1 MSNITPFR
9 YWCHKVLPL
18 VYDDSLSYYEL
29 LCKVVEK
36 LNEVIE
42 LTDETK
48 AIVDELKNYVDNYF
62 GSPEFEQLIND
73 KLDEMAQDGTLASI
87 INEELFSGLNTRL
100 DTVETKTTENTSQIT
115 MNKNDI
121 TALETKTSQLNAGLK
136 QMANLIMKSG
146 SLLTSNIIFT
156 ALSDNAANTVAN
168 KWFGNCCV
176 LTMLDND
183 VNDGHIVFDFGN
195 GRDASVLI
203 NYIASQRTNK
213 VVAVVISHYHDD
225 HVTLAKLNQFL
236 NSSLIDTSD
245 CHFYLP
251 HGEIDWGSFTG
262 VTYQSVE
269 TAVINSLTTHNISYT
284 RVDREG
290 YSVDF
295 GQVKV
300 TFHNVAANKFGD
312 YYNYMYDEDMN
323 VTENTNYNNFS
334 MISKVMFKG
343 HTIVLPADV
352 EQPAEKNN
360 ANVVAGADIFVV
372 NHHGLNLKSA
382 DEWIDALSPS
392 ISILCAYGVRSE
404 RVSFFAPAPVTKRCA
419 DVGSVWSTVNG
430 VRQTIYITKDG
441 NLNAAISATNR
452 PVPPNE
458 IGQLIPDG
466 TDFNTIR
473 TPGTYFIQNVA
484 HANTMVNKPE
494 SAGAGKLICIAP
506 NQNYYDQSEDLVQFY
521 IPMFS
526 YADPVIFQRFQYGI
540 NTWSKWYTY
549 KPTSQ

>member
-48 AIVDELKNYVDNYF
+48 EIVDELKNYVDNYF

-73 KLDEMAQDGTLASI
+73 KLDTMAQDGTLARI

-100 DTVETKTTENTSQIT
+100 DTVEAKTTENAAQIT
-115 MNKNDI
+115 INKNNI
-121 TALETKTSQLNAGLK
+121 TALETKTNKLNDGLNQL
-136 QMANLIMKSG
+136 G
-146 SLLTSNIIFT
+146 SSNRDIKARLNSNIIFT
-156 ALSDNAANTVAN
+156 ALSDNAANTVGN

-176 LTMLDND
+176 LTMLDGD
-183 VNDGHIVFDFGN
+183 VPGNIVFDFGN

-203 NYIASQRTNK
+203 NYIASQRSNQ
-213 VVAVVISHYHDD
+213 VLAVVISHYHDD

-236 NSSLIDTSD
+236 NSSLINTSD

-251 HGEIDWGSFTG
+251 HGEIDWSSFTG

-269 TAVINSLTTHNISYT
+269 TAIINSLETHNIQYT
-284 RVDREG
+284 QVDTEG
-290 YSVDF
+290 YSAEF
-295 GQVKV
+295 GQVEV
-300 TFHNVAANKFGD
+300 TFHNVTADKFGD
-312 YYNYMYDEDMN
+312 YYDYMYNEDMG

-343 HTIVLPADV
+343 HTIVLPGDV

-360 ANVVAGADIFVV
+360 ANVVAGADIFIV

-382 DEWIDALSPS
+382 DEWVDALSPS

-430 VRQTIYITKDG
+430 VRQTIYITEDG

-458 IGQLIPDG
+458 IGQIIPDG

-473 TPGTYFIQNVA
+473 TPGTYFIQNA
-484 HANTMVNKPE
+484 THANTMVNKPE
-494 SAGAGKLICIAP
+494 NAGAGKLICVAP

-521 IPMFS
+521 VPMFS
-526 YADPVIFQRFQYGI
+526 YAHPDIFQRFQYGI
-540 NTWSKWYTY
+540 NTWSKWFVY
-549 KPTSQ
+549 KPVSE

>member
-48 AIVDELKNYVDNYF
+48 VIVDKLKNYVDNYF

-73 KLDEMAQDGTLASI
+73 KLDTMAQDGTLASI

-100 DTVETKTTENTSQIT
+100 DTVEAKTTENAAQIET
-115 MNKNDI
+115 NKNDI
-121 TALETKTSQLNAGLK
+121 AALNTKTAQLNAGLN
-136 QMANLIMKSG
+136 QLG
-146 SLLTSNIIFT
+146 SSNRDIKARLNSNIIFT
-156 ALSDNAANTVAN
+156 ALSDNAANTVGN

-176 LTMLDND
+176 LTMLNND
-183 VNDGHIVFDFGN
+183 AEGNIVFDFGN
-195 GRDASVLI
+195 GKDASVLI
-203 NYIASQRTNK
+203 NYIASQHSNK
-213 VVAVVISHYHDD
+213 VLAVVISHYHDD
-225 HVTLAKLNQFL
+225 HVSLAKLNQFL

-251 HGEIDWGSFTG
+251 HGEIDWSSFTG

-269 TAVINSLTTHNISYT
+269 TAIINSLETHNIQYT
-284 RVDREG
+284 QVDTEG
-290 YSVDF
+290 YSAEF

-300 TFHNVAANKFGD
+300 TFHNVTADKFGD
-312 YYNYMYDEDMN
+312 YYDYMYNEDMG

-392 ISILCAYGVRSE
+392 ISILVHTALEVNVYLSLPQHLSPSGALMLEACGVRLTEFDRLSILQKME
-404 RVSFFAPAPVTKRCA
+404 T
-419 DVGSVWSTVNG
+419 
-430 VRQTIYITKDG
+430 
-441 NLNAAISATNR
+441 
-452 PVPPNE
+452 
-458 IGQLIPDG
+458 
-466 TDFNTIR
+466 
-473 TPGTYFIQNVA
+473 
-484 HANTMVNKPE
+484 
-494 SAGAGKLICIAP
+494 
-506 NQNYYDQSEDLVQFY
+506 
-521 IPMFS
+521 
-526 YADPVIFQRFQYGI
+526 
-540 NTWSKWYTY
+540 
-549 KPTSQ
+549 

>member
-9 YWCHKVLPL
+9 YWCHMVLPL
-18 VYDDSLSYYEL
+18 VYDDSLSDYEL
-29 LCKVVEK
+29 LCKVVAK

-48 AIVDELKNYVDNYF
+48 KIVDELKNYVDNYF
-62 GSPEFEQLIND
+62 VSPEFQQLIND
-73 KLDEMAQDGTLASI
+73 KLDQMAQDGTLAKI
-87 INEELFSGLNTRL
+87 INEELFSELNTRL
-100 DTVETKTTENTSQIT
+100 DTVEAKTAANASQIT
-115 MNKNDI
+115 TNKNDI
-121 TALETKTSQLNAGLK
+121 AALETKTSQLNAGLN
-136 QMANLIMKSG
+136 QLG
-146 SLLTSNIIFT
+146 SSVHAINVRLAKNIVFA
-156 ALSDNAANTVAN
+156 ALSDNAANTVSK

-176 LTMLDND
+176 LTINGESPG
-183 VNDGHIVFDFGN
+183 NIVFDFGN

-203 NYIASQRTNK
+203 NYIASQKYKN
-213 VVAVVISHYHDD
+213 VNAVIISHYHDD

-236 NSSLIDTSD
+236 NSSLIETSD

-251 HGEIDWGSFTG
+251 HGEIDWSAFTG
-262 VTYQSVE
+262 VTYQSIE
-269 TAVINSLTTHNISYT
+269 TDIINSLETHNIQYT
-284 RVDREG
+284 QVYEEG
-290 YSVDF
+290 YSQDF
-295 GQVKV
+295 GGIEV
-300 TFHNVAANKFGD
+300 TFHNVTADKFGD

-343 HTIVLPADV
+343 HTIILPGDV

-430 VRQTIYITKDG
+430 VRQTIYITESG
-441 NLNAAISATNR
+441 NLNAAISSENR

-473 TPGTYFIQNVA
+473 TPGTYFIQNAA
-484 HANTMVNKPE
+484 HANTMINKPAT
-494 SAGAGKLICIAP
+494 SGAGKLICIAP
-506 NQNYYDQSEDLVQFY
+506 NQNYYDQSDSLVQFY

-526 YADPVIFQRFQYGI
+526 YIDVVVYQRFQYEGAL
-540 NTWSKWYTY
+540 
-549 KPTSQ
+549 

>member
-36 LNEVIE
+36 LNEVIG

-48 AIVDELKNYVDNYF
+48 KIVDELKNYVDNYF

-73 KLDEMAQDGTLASI
+73 KLDTMAQDGTLANI
-87 INEELFSGLNTRL
+87 INKELFSGLNTRL
-100 DTVETKTTENTSQIT
+100 DTVETKTTENAAQIT
-115 MNKNDI
+115 INKNDI
-121 TALETKTSQLNAGLK
+121 ATLETKTNQLSAALIQLGQYKDEVNARL
-136 QMANLIMKSG
+136 N
-146 SLLTSNIIFT
+146 SNIIFT
-156 ALSDNAANTVAN
+156 ALSDNAANTVGK

-176 LTMLDND
+176 LTMVDND
-183 VNDGHIVFDFGN
+183 VEGNIVFDFGN
-195 GRDASVLI
+195 GKDASVLI
-203 NYIASQRTNK
+203 NYIASQRSNK
-213 VVAVVISHYHDD
+213 VCAVVISHYHDD

-245 CHFYLP
+245 CYFYLP
-251 HGEIDWGSFTG
+251 HGEIDWSSFTG
-262 VTYQSVE
+262 VTYQNVE
-269 TAVINSLTTHNISYT
+269 TAIINSLGAHNIKYT
-284 RVDREG
+284 RVNTEG
-290 YSVDF
+290 YSVEF
-295 GQVKV
+295 GQVEV
-300 TFHNVAANKFGD
+300 TFHNVTAYKFGD
-312 YYNYMYDEDMN
+312 YYDYMYNEDMG

-430 VRQTIYITKDG
+430 VRQTIYITEDG
-441 NLNAAISATNR
+441 NLNATISATNR

-484 HANTMVNKPE
+484 HANTMINKPTR
-494 SAGAGKLICIAP
+494 AGAGKLICIAP

-521 IPMFS
+521 ITMFS
-526 YADPVIFQRFQYGI
+526 YEDPSIFQRYQYGI
-540 NTWSKWYTY
+540 GTWSKWYEY
-549 KPTSQ
+549 KPVTQ

>member
-29 LCKVVEK
+29 LCKVVAK

-48 AIVDELKNYVDNYF
+48 EIVDTLKNYVNNYF
-62 GSPEFEQLIND
+62 GSPEFQQLIND
-73 KLDEMAQDGTLASI
+73 KLDQMAQDGTLAKI

-100 DTVETKTTENTSQIT
+100 DTVEAKTTANATQIET
-115 MNKNDI
+115 NKNDI
-121 TALETKTSQLNAGLK
+121 TALNTKTTQLNAGLN
-136 QMANLIMKSG
+136 QLG
-146 SLLTSNIIFT
+146 SSNRVIKARLNSNIVFA

-176 LTMLDND
+176 LTMLGDDSEGN
-183 VNDGHIVFDFGN
+183 IVFDFGN
-195 GRDASVLI
+195 GKDASVLI
-203 NYIASQRTNK
+203 SYIASQKSNK
-213 VVAVVISHYHDD
+213 VYGVVISHYHDD

-236 NSSLIDTSD
+236 NSTLIDTSD

-251 HGEIDWGSFTG
+251 HGEIDWSAFTG
-262 VTYQSVE
+262 VTYQSIE
-269 TAVINSLTTHNISYT
+269 TAIINSLETHNIQYT
-284 RVDREG
+284 QVYEEG
-290 YSVDF
+290 YKVEF
-295 GQVKV
+295 GQVEV
-300 TFHNVAANKFGD
+300 TFHNVTADKFGD
-312 YYNYMYDEDMN
+312 YYDYKYDEDMN
-323 VTENTNYNNFS
+323 ITENTNYNNFS
-334 MISKVMFKG
+334 MISKVTFKG
-343 HTIVLPADV
+343 HTIVLPGDV
-352 EQPAEKNN
+352 EQPGEKNN

-430 VRQTIYITKDG
+430 VRQTLYITEDG
-441 NLNAAISATNR
+441 NLKAAISPTNR
-452 PVPPNE
+452 PTPPNE

-473 TPGTYFIQNVA
+473 TPGTYFIQNAA
-484 HANTMVNKPE
+484 HANTMINKPAN
-494 SAGAGKLICIAP
+494 AGAGKLICIAP

-526 YADPVIFQRFQYGI
+526 YADPSIHQRYQYGV
-540 NTWSKWYTY
+540 NTWSKWYEY
-549 KPTSQ
+549 RPTTE

>member
-29 LCKVVEK
+29 LCKVVAK

-48 AIVDELKNYVDNYF
+48 KIVDELKNYVDNYF
-62 GSPEFEQLIND
+62 GSPEFQQLIND
-73 KLDEMAQDGTLASI
+73 KLDQMAHDGTLAKI
-87 INEELFSGLNTRL
+87 INEELFSDLNTRVSDVEEKTMSNERQIERNSSNIESL
-100 DTVETKTTENTSQIT
+100 DAKTK
-115 MNKNDI
+115 
-121 TALETKTSQLNAGLK
+121 QLNAGLNK
-136 QMANLIMKSG
+136 LEE
-146 SLLTSNIIFT
+146 SNSAIKAQLSKTLSFA
-156 ALSDNAANTVAN
+156 ALSDNAANTVGN

-176 LTMLDND
+176 LTMLGND
-183 VNDGHIVFDFGN
+183 SQGNYVFDFGN
-195 GRDASVLI
+195 GSDASVLI
-203 NYIASQRTNK
+203 NYIASQKSNK
-213 VVAVVISHYHDD
+213 VYGVVISHYHDD

-245 CHFYLP
+245 CQFYLP
-251 HGEIDWGSFTG
+251 HGEIDWSAFTG
-262 VTYQSVE
+262 VTYQSIE
-269 TAVINSLTTHNISYT
+269 TAIINSLETHNIRYT
-284 RVDREG
+284 QVSVEG
-290 YSVDF
+290 YSQYF
-295 GQVKV
+295 GDAQV
-300 TFHNVAANKFGD
+300 TFHNVTADKFGD
-312 YYNYMYDEDMN
+312 YYDYMYNEDMN

-343 HTIVLPADV
+343 HTIILPGDV

-430 VRQTIYITKDG
+430 VRQTIYIEEDG
-441 NLNAAISATNR
+441 SLNAAISSENR

-473 TPGTYFIQNVA
+473 TPGTYFIQNAA
-484 HANTMVNKPE
+484 HANTMTNKPAT
-494 SAGAGKLICIAP
+494 AGAGKLICIAP
-506 NQNYYDQSEDLVQFY
+506 NQNYYDKSESLVQFY

-526 YADPVIFQRFQYGI
+526 YADAAIFQRFQYEV
-540 NTWSKWYTY
+540 NTWSKWYEYRPKTE
-549 KPTSQ
+549 

>member
-9 YWCHKVLPL
+9 YWCHKALPL

-48 AIVDELKNYVDNYF
+48 VIVDELKNYVDNYF

-73 KLDEMAQDGTLASI
+73 KLDTMAQDGTLASI

-121 TALETKTSQLNAGLK
+121 TALETKTNQLNAGLN
-136 QMANLIMKSG
+136 QMANLIMKSS

-156 ALSDNAANTVAN
+156 ALSDNAANTVGN

-176 LTMLDND
+176 LTMLN
-183 VNDGHIVFDFGN
+183 NGAEGNIVFDFGN

-203 NYIASQRTNK
+203 NYIASQKTNR
-213 VVAVVISHYHDD
+213 VMAVVISHYHDD

-245 CHFYLP
+245 CYFYLP

-262 VTYQSVE
+262 VTYQNVE
-269 TAVINSLTTHNISYT
+269 TAVINSLTTHNIGYT

-290 YSVDF
+290 YSEDF

-300 TFHNVAANKFGD
+300 TFHNVTANKFGD

-430 VRQTIYITKDG
+430 VRQTIYITEDG

-458 IGQLIPDG
+458 IGQIIPDG

-473 TPGTYFIQNVA
+473 TPGTYFIQNA
-484 HANTMVNKPE
+484 QHANTMVNKPE

-506 NQNYYDQSEDLVQFY
+506 NQNYYDQSEALVQFY
-521 IPMFS
+521 VPMFS
-526 YADPVIFQRFQYGI
+526 YGDPAIFQRFQYGI
-540 NTWSKWYTY
+540 NTWSKWFTY
-549 KPTSQ
+549 KPLSQ

>member
-1 MSNITPFR
+1 MNNITPFR

-29 LCKVVEK
+29 LCKVVAK

-48 AIVDELKNYVDNYF
+48 KIVDTLKNYVDNYF
-62 GSPEFEQLIND
+62 GSPEFQQLIND
-73 KLDEMAQDGTLASI
+73 KLDQMAQDGTLAKI

-100 DTVETKTTENTSQIT
+100 DAVEAKTTANATQIET
-115 MNKNDI
+115 NKNDI
-121 TALETKTSQLNAGLK
+121 TALNTKTTQLNAGLN
-136 QMANLIMKSG
+136 QLG
-146 SLLTSNIIFT
+146 SSIRDIKERLNSNIVFA

-176 LTMLDND
+176 LTMLGDMSEGN
-183 VNDGHIVFDFGN
+183 IVFDFGN
-195 GRDASVLI
+195 GKDASVLI
-203 NYIASQRTNK
+203 SYIASQKSNK
-213 VVAVVISHYHDD
+213 VYGVVISHYHDD

-236 NSSLIDTSD
+236 NSTLIDTTD

-251 HGEIDWGSFTG
+251 HGEIDWSAFTG
-262 VTYQSVE
+262 VTYQSIE
-269 TAVINSLTTHNISYT
+269 TAIINSLEAHNIQYT
-284 RVDREG
+284 QVYEEG
-290 YSVDF
+290 YKVEF
-295 GQVKV
+295 GQVEV
-300 TFHNVAANKFGD
+300 TFHNVTADKFGD
-312 YYNYMYDEDMN
+312 YYDYMYDEDMN
-323 VTENTNYNNFS
+323 ITENTNYNNFS
-334 MISKVMFKG
+334 MISKVTFKG
-343 HTIVLPADV
+343 HTIVLPGDV

-382 DEWIDALSPS
+382 NEWIDALSPS

-430 VRQTIYITKDG
+430 VRQTLYITEDG
-441 NLNAAISATNR
+441 ILKAAISPTNR
-452 PVPPNE
+452 PAPPNE
-458 IGQLIPDG
+458 IGQIIPDG

-473 TPGTYFIQNVA
+473 TPGTYFIQNAA
-484 HANTMVNKPE
+484 HASTMINKPAD
-494 SAGAGKLICIAP
+494 AGAGKLICIAP
-506 NQNYYDQSEDLVQFY
+506 NQNYYDHSEDLVQFY

-526 YADPVIFQRFQYGI
+526 YADPGIYQRYQYGV
-540 NTWSKWYTY
+540 NTWSKWYEY
-549 KPTSQ
+549 IPTTE

>member
-29 LCKVVEK
+29 LCKVVAK

-48 AIVDELKNYVDNYF
+48 KIVDELKNYVDNYF

-73 KLDEMAQDGTLASI
+73 KLDQMAQDGTLAKI

-100 DTVETKTTENTSQIT
+100 DTVEAKTAANAAQIT
-115 MNKNDI
+115 TNKNDI
-121 TALETKTSQLNAGLK
+121 AALETKTTELNAGLN
-136 QMANLIMKSG
+136 QLG
-146 SLLTSNIIFT
+146 SSYREIKLQIRSNIIFA
-156 ALSDNAANTVAN
+156 ALSDNAANTVGN

-176 LTMLDND
+176 LTMLN
-183 VNDGHIVFDFGN
+183 NGGEGNIVFDFGN

-203 NYIASQRTNK
+203 NYIASQRSNK
-213 VVAVVISHYHDD
+213 VMAVIISHYHDD

-251 HGEIDWGSFTG
+251 HGEIAWSSFTG

-269 TAVINSLTTHNISYT
+269 TDIINSLETHNIQYT
-284 RVDREG
+284 QVDVEG
-290 YSVDF
+290 YSAEF
-295 GQVKV
+295 GQIEI
-300 TFHNVAANKFGD
+300 TLHNVTADKFD
-312 YYNYMYDEDMN
+312 EYYEYMYDEDMN
-323 VTENTNYNNFS
+323 LTENTNYNNFS

-343 HTIVLPADV
+343 HTIILPGDV

-430 VRQTIYITKDG
+430 VRQTLYITEDG
-441 NLNAAISATNR
+441 NLNAAISSENR

-466 TDFNTIR
+466 TDFNTMRI
-473 TPGTYFIQNVA
+473 PGTYFIQNAA
-484 HANTMVNKPE
+484 HANTMINKPAT
-494 SAGAGKLICIAP
+494 AGGGKLICIAP
-506 NQNYYDQSEDLVQFY
+506 NQNYYDQSDSLVQFY

-526 YADPVIFQRFQYGI
+526 YADPVIFQRFQYEV
-540 NTWSKWYTY
+540 NTWSKWYEYRPKTE
-549 KPTSQ
+549 

>member
-73 KLDEMAQDGTLASI
+73 KLDTMAQDGTLARI

-100 DTVETKTTENTSQIT
+100 DTVEAKTTENAAQIT
-115 MNKNDI
+115 INKNNI
-121 TALETKTSQLNAGLK
+121 KELGTKTNQLNDTLNELT
-136 QMANLIMKSG
+136 MAAFSVMTQLN
-146 SLLTSNIIFT
+146 SNIIFT
-156 ALSDNAANTVAN
+156 ALSDNAANTVGN

-176 LTMLDND
+176 LTMQGND
-183 VNDGHIVFDFGN
+183 TEGNIVFDFGN

-203 NYIASQRTNK
+203 NYIASQKTHR
-213 VVAVVISHYHDD
+213 VLAVVISHYHDD

-236 NSSLIDTSD
+236 NSSLIDTSS

-251 HGEIDWGSFTG
+251 HGEIDWSSFTG

-269 TAVINSLTTHNISYT
+269 TAIINSLETHNIQYT
-284 RVDREG
+284 QVDREG
-290 YSVDF
+290 YSADF
-295 GQVKV
+295 EHVEV
-300 TFHNVAANKFGD
+300 TFHNVTANKFSD
-312 YYNYMYDEDMN
+312 YYGYMYDEDMN

-430 VRQTIYITKDG
+430 VRQTIYITEDG

-473 TPGTYFIQNVA
+473 TPGTYFIQNA
-484 HANTMVNKPE
+484 EHANTMINKPE

-506 NQNYYDQSEDLVQFY
+506 NQNYYDQSEALVQFY
-521 IPMFS
+521 VPMFS
-526 YADPVIFQRFQYGI
+526 YADPAIFQRFQYGI
-540 NTWSKWYTY
+540 NTWSKWFTY
-549 KPTSQ
+549 KPLSQ

>member
-48 AIVDELKNYVDNYF
+48 KIVDELKNYVDNYF
-62 GSPEFEQLIND
+62 GSPEFQQLIND
-73 KLDEMAQDGTLASI
+73 KLDQMAQDGTLAKI

-100 DTVETKTTENTSQIT
+100 DTVEAKTAANATQIT
-115 MNKNDI
+115 ANINDI
-121 TALETKTSQLNAGLK
+121 AALETKTSQLTGGLT
-136 QMANLIMKSG
+136 QLHGAVGNIVRQNRN
-146 SLLTSNIIFT
+146 NIIFA
-156 ALSDNAANTVAN
+156 ALSDNAANTVGN

-176 LTMLDND
+176 LSIMGG
-183 VNDGHIVFDFGN
+183 DGPGNIVFDFGN

-203 NYIASQRTNK
+203 NYIASQKYKN
-213 VVAVVISHYHDD
+213 VLAVVISHYHDD

-236 NSSLIDTSD
+236 NSSLIETSD

-251 HGEIDWGSFTG
+251 HGEIDWSAFTG

-269 TAVINSLTTHNISYT
+269 TAIINSLETHHIQYT
-284 RVDREG
+284 QVDVEG
-290 YSVDF
+290 YAQDF
-295 GQVKV
+295 GQVEV
-300 TFHNVAANKFGD
+300 TFHNVTADKFGD
-312 YYNYMYDEDMN
+312 YYEYMYDEDMN

-343 HTIVLPADV
+343 HTIILPGDV

-382 DEWIDALSPS
+382 DEWINALSPS

-430 VRQTIYITKDG
+430 VRQTLYITADG
-441 NLNAAISATNR
+441 NLNAAISPTNR

-458 IGQLIPDG
+458 IGQLIPDR

-473 TPGTYFIQNVA
+473 TPGTYFIQNA
-484 HANTMVNKPE
+484 THANTMINKPAT
-494 SAGAGKLICIAP
+494 AGAGKLICIAP
-506 NQNYYDQSEDLVQFY
+506 NQNYYDQSDSLVQFY

-526 YADPVIFQRFQYGI
+526 YADPVIFQRFQYGV
-540 NTWSKWYTY
+540 NVWSKWFMYR
-549 KPTSQ
+549 PAAQ

>member
-29 LCKVVEK
+29 LCKVVAK

-48 AIVDELKNYVDNYF
+48 EIVDTLKNYVDNYF
-62 GSPEFEQLIND
+62 GSPEFQQLIND
-73 KLDEMAQDGTLASI
+73 KLDQMAQDGTLAKI

-100 DTVETKTTENTSQIT
+100 DTVEAKTTANATQIAT
-115 MNKNDI
+115 NKNDI
-121 TALETKTSQLNAGLK
+121 AALNTKTTQLNAGLNQLVSSNREIK
-136 QMANLIMKSG
+136 ARLN
-146 SLLTSNIIFT
+146 SNIVFA

-176 LTMLDND
+176 LTINGESAG
-183 VNDGHIVFDFGN
+183 NIVFDFGN

-203 NYIASQRTNK
+203 NYIASQKSNK
-213 VVAVVISHYHDD
+213 VYGVVISHYHDD

-236 NSSLIDTSD
+236 NSTLIDTSD

-251 HGEIDWGSFTG
+251 HGEIDWSAFTG
-262 VTYQSVE
+262 VTYQSIE
-269 TAVINSLTTHNISYT
+269 TAIINSLETHNIQYT
-284 RVDREG
+284 QVYEEG
-290 YSVDF
+290 YKVDF
-295 GQVKV
+295 GQVEV
-300 TFHNVAANKFGD
+300 TFHNVTADKFGD
-312 YYNYMYDEDMN
+312 YYDYMYDEDMD

-343 HTIVLPADV
+343 HRIILPGDV

-404 RVSFFAPAPVTKRCA
+404 RVSFFAPAPVAKRCA

-430 VRQTIYITKDG
+430 VRQTLYITEDG
-441 NLNAAISATNR
+441 NLNAAISGENR

-458 IGQLIPDG
+458 IGQLIPDS

-473 TPGTYFIQNVA
+473 TPGTYFIQNAA
-484 HANTMVNKPE
+484 HASTMINKP
-494 SAGAGKLICIAP
+494 ANCGAGKLICIAP

-526 YADPVIFQRFQYGI
+526 YADPGIYQRYQYGV
-540 NTWSKWYTY
+540 NAWSKWYEYT
-549 KPTSQ
+549 PTNE

>member
-29 LCKVVEK
+29 LCKVVAK

-48 AIVDELKNYVDNYF
+48 KIVDELKNYTENYF

-73 KLDEMAQDGTLASI
+73 KLDQMAQDGTLAKI
-87 INEELFSGLNTRL
+87 INEELFSGLTARL
-100 DTVETKTTENTSQIT
+100 DTVEAKTVANATQIETNENNIDA
-115 MNKNDI
+115 M
-121 TALETKTSQLNAGLK
+121 ETKITQLNAGLN
-136 QMANLIMKSG
+136 QLDY
-146 SLLTSNIIFT
+146 SNRNIKARLNKNIVFA

-176 LTMLDND
+176 LTMLGDDTEGN
-183 VNDGHIVFDFGN
+183 IVFDFGN
-195 GRDASVLI
+195 GKDASVLI
-203 NYIASQRTNK
+203 NYIASQRTKN

-236 NSSLIDTSD
+236 NSSLIETRD

-251 HGEIDWGSFTG
+251 HGMIDWSAFTG

-269 TAVINSLTTHNISYT
+269 TAIINSLETHNIQYT
-284 RVDREG
+284 QVDAEG
-290 YSVDF
+290 YLANF
-295 GQVKV
+295 GQIDV
-300 TFHNVAANKFGD
+300 TFHNVADDKFVD
-312 YYNYMYDEDMN
+312 YYDYKYDEDMN

-334 MISKVMFKG
+334 MISKVTFKG
-343 HTIVLPADV
+343 HTIVIPGDV

-430 VRQTIYITKDG
+430 VRQTLYITEDG
-441 NLNAAISATNR
+441 NLNAAISPINR
-452 PVPPNE
+452 PTPPNE

-466 TDFNTIR
+466 TDFNTVR
-473 TPGTYFIQNVA
+473 TPGTYFIQNAA
-484 HANTMVNKPE
+484 HANTMINKPAD
-494 SAGAGKLICIAP
+494 AGAGKLICIAP

-526 YADPVIFQRFQYGI
+526 YADPGIYQRYQYGV
-540 NTWSKWYTY
+540 NTWSKWYKY
-549 KPTSQ
+549 KPTTE